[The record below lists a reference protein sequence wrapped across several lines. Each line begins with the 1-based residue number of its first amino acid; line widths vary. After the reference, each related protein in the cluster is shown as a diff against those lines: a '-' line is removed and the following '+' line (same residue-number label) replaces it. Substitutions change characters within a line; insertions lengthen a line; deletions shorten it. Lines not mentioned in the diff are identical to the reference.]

1 MKKLYITIAALIG
14 LAACQMAELDK
25 FETADPQ
32 KDDQQKL
39 MLKSLL
45 TGRDTRWTV
54 DDLEIP
60 SEENGWKLISNDKE
74 LAFLL
79 EFGSVSGEK
88 YRLTSDIDLAGSLI
102 EEKLAGEIG
111 VENFENFEFDGNGKT
126 ISGLNVPLAAG
137 LFSRVK
143 DSKIYNFTLNSCTV
157 GDQENVSNTLGTG
170 MAIGSASGT
179 VEVSDVTVSECNVC
193 APCKVGGL
201 AGSVIDAT
209 CTFTSCQ
216 VKNTDVAT
224 IYRKGISGWCGGF
237 IGFVGRSE
245 EKSGAVTVKV
255 ETNQCVLNGGT
266 VKAHKESDTRGVG
279 LFLGALNG
287 FDSKESFAMT
297 GCTVN
302 TTFTGLDANASKH
315 PNYLIG
321 AHKYMNGI
329 ILIDGSTYA
338 FPWDGVTKTQPIL
351 SGGAYHVYTAEELAW
366 FQGRTETTNKI
377 LIHRDIDLG
386 GHLFTPIQQAKH
398 VDGQKIDGKN
408 SEIRNLKVNFKQT
421 SDSDGY
427 GGAFINRVKT
437 SGTVH
442 QNLNF
447 RYADIYTEHYDVV
460 PPDLTKAGQYGNGY
474 AATLCSRV
482 NSGMTYNVSNVHCYD
497 GKIDGV
503 CKIGGLLGGSWG
515 TLTVENCSVENY
527 YIQNYQVDCL
537 NAYKIEKTKDVVI
550 GTQTVTC
557 YAEFYTEG
565 ECGGLIGFLASNSE
579 IMNSVVKNTKMKCYG
594 QNDQEVSIKRNGTH
608 FTNYLIPGRHVN
620 QFIGDIRTQSE
631 SESAKVVVKIV
642 EPTVLGNVYVGTGYM
657 YTPKT
662 DDTELSADSDQAV
675 TYDYNYTWSNYNT
688 EYIGSAYYIGAELT
702 VFGYSI
708 MHEGDYQG
716 TVTITKDGI
725 TTNVSVDGG
734 IK

>member
-1 MKKLYITIAALIG
+1 MKVMKKLYIAIAALVG
-14 LAACQMAELDK
+14 LAACQMVELDN
-25 FETADPQ
+25 FEAASPQ
-32 KDDQQKL
+32 KNDQQIL

-54 DDLEIP
+54 EDLAIP
-60 SEENGWKLISNDKE
+60 AEENGWKLISNDKE

-88 YRLTSDIDLAGSLI
+88 YRLTADINLAGSLI

-170 MAIGSASGT
+170 MVIGSASGT

-245 EKSGAVTVKV
+245 EKSGEVTVKV
-255 ETNQCVLNGGT
+255 DVNQCVLNGGT

-279 LFLGALNG
+279 IFLGALNG
-287 FDSKESFAMT
+287 FDGKESFTMT

-338 FPWDGVTKTQPIL
+338 FPWDGVTKTQPVL
-351 SGGAYHVYTAEELAW
+351 SDGAYHVYTAEELAW
-366 FQGRTETTNKI
+366 FQGRTEASNKM
-377 LIHRDIDLG
+377 LIHKDIDLG
-386 GHLFTPIQQAKH
+386 GHVFEPIYKANY
-398 VDGQKIDGKN
+398 VDGAKADGTS
-408 SEIRNLKVNFKQT
+408 SEIRNLKIVRTNCGKE
-421 SDSDGY
+421 DG
-427 GGAFINRVKT
+427 GSFIKHAT
-437 SGTVH
+437 GTTVH
-442 QNLNF
+442 KNLTFKN
-447 RYADIYTEHYDVV
+447 ADI
-460 PPDLTKAGQYGNGY
+460 KATHDPNAIETAGGNAY
-474 AATLCSRV
+474 CATLCANMTGTYSADGIHAYNGRLYGV
-482 NSGMTYNVSNVHCYD
+482 NKM
-497 GKIDGV
+497 
-503 CKIGGLLGGSWG
+503 GGLFGRVCAEANIS
-515 TLTVENCSVENY
+515 NCSVNNY
-527 YIQNYQVDCL
+527 YIENYPVPEAPEDFGSSGIEIIFYPEGEVGGMVGFIQR
-537 NAYKIEKTKDVVI
+537 NATISNC
-550 GTQTVTC
+550 TVTD
-557 YAEFYTEG
+557 TE
-565 ECGGLIGFLASNSE
+565 IKA
-579 IMNSVVKNTKMKCYG
+579 TG
-594 QNDQEVSIKRNGTH
+594 QADKSMIIATV
-608 FTNYLIPGRHVN
+608 PGRHVGAV
-620 QFIGDIRTQSE
+620 IGDIRTDSG
-631 SESAKVVVKIV
+631 A
-642 EPTVLGNVYVGTGYM
+642 TA
-657 YTPKT
+657 YTIT
-662 DDTELSADSDQAV
+662 ISNTSADSATFTKSSAHHLDQYSKAKF
-675 TYDYNYTWSNYNT
+675 
-688 EYIGSAYYIGAELT
+688 IGSCYY
-702 VFGYSI
+702 VFTNNGKK
-708 MHEGDYQG
+708 G
-716 TVTITKDGI
+716 TVT
-725 TTNVSVDGG
+725 VDGAQVY
-734 IK
+734 

>member
-54 DDLEIP
+54 DDLAIP

-88 YRLTSDIDLAGSLI
+88 YRLTADIDLAGSLI
-102 EEKLAGEIG
+102 DEKLAGEIG

-143 DSKIYNFTLNSCTV
+143 DSKIYNFTLNNCTV

-170 MAIGSASGT
+170 MVIGSASGT

-245 EKSGAVTVKV
+245 EKSGVVTVKV

-287 FDSKESFAMT
+287 FDSKESFTMT

-338 FPWDGVTKTQPIL
+338 FPWDGVTKTQPVL
-351 SGGAYHVYTAEELAW
+351 SDGAYHVYTAEELAW
-366 FQGRTETTNKI
+366 FQGMTESTNKI

-386 GHLFTPIQQAKH
+386 GYVFNPIYKANH
-398 VDGQKIDGKN
+398 IDGAKADGNN
-408 SEIRNLKVNFKQT
+408 SEIRNLKVVRTNCGRE
-421 SDSDGY
+421 D
-427 GGAFINRVKT
+427 GGAFIRQA
-437 SGTVH
+437 SGTTVH
-442 QNLNF
+442 KNLTF
-447 RYADIYTEHYDVV
+447 RNADITATHD
-460 PPDLTKAGQYGNGY
+460 PDADHGNAY
-474 AATLCSRV
+474 CATLCG
-482 NSGMTYNVSNVHCYD
+482 NMTGTYTMTNVHAYD
-497 GKIDGV
+497 GKLYGV
-503 CKIGGLLGGSWG
+503 NKMGGLLGRVAPG
-515 TLTVENCSVENY
+515 TSGATISDCFVSGYYIENYEVDKPEDFGYSFMPVVFYPQGEVGGMIGFIHGNANVSNCRVEN
-527 YIQNYQVDCL
+527 
-537 NAYKIEKTKDVVI
+537 
-550 GTQTVTC
+550 
-557 YAEFYTEG
+557 TE
-565 ECGGLIGFLASNSE
+565 IKA
-579 IMNSVVKNTKMKCYG
+579 YG
-594 QNDQEVSIKRNGTH
+594 QDDKNMIILV
-608 FTNYLIPGRHVN
+608 PGRHIGTV
-620 QFIGDIRTQSE
+620 IGDIRTS
-631 SESAKVVVKIV
+631 SSA
-642 EPTVLGNVYVGTGYM
+642 N
-657 YTPKT
+657 
-662 DDTELSADSDQAV
+662 
-675 TYDYNYTWSNYNT
+675 NY
-688 EYIGSAYYIGAELT
+688 
-702 VFGYSI
+702 
-708 MHEGDYQG
+708 
-716 TVTITKDGI
+716 TVTITGTSSDDKTVTLSKAARRLDQFSGATFI
-725 TTNVSVDGG
+725 GKCYNVATDDSKNGTVSVDG
-734 IK
+734 KKVL

>member
-32 KDDQQKL
+32 KDDQQML

-54 DDLEIP
+54 DDLAIP

-126 ISGLNVPLAAG
+126 ISGLNLPLAAG
-137 LFSRVK
+137 LFSRIK

-170 MAIGSASGT
+170 VLIGSASGT
-179 VEVSDVTVSECNVC
+179 VEVSDVTISECNVC

-245 EKSGAVTVKV
+245 EKSGEVTVKV
-255 ETNQCVLNGGT
+255 DVNQCVLNGGT

-287 FDSKESFAMT
+287 FDGKESFMMT

-338 FPWDGVTKTQPIL
+338 FPWDGVTKTQPVL
-351 SGGAYHVYTAEELAW
+351 SEGAYHVYTAEELAR
-366 FQGRTETTNKI
+366 FQGRTEASNKI

-386 GHLFTPIQQAKH
+386 GYVFEPIYRANH
-398 VDGQKIDGKN
+398 IDGAKADGSN
-408 SEIRNLKVNFKQT
+408 SEIRNLKVVRTNCGKT
-421 SDSDGY
+421 D
-427 GGAFINRVKT
+427 GGAFIRQA
-437 SGTVH
+437 SGTTVH
-442 QNLNF
+442 KNMTF
-447 RYADIYTEHYDVV
+447 VAADI
-460 PPDLTKAGQYGNGY
+460 KATHDPNNIAVAGGNAY
-474 AATLCSRV
+474 CATLCS
-482 NSGMTYNVSNVHCYD
+482 NMSGTYTMENVHAIN
-497 GKIDGV
+497 GKLYGV
-503 CKIGGLLGGSWG
+503 NKMGGLLGRVSASA
-515 TLTVENCSVENY
+515 TISNSSVSNY
-527 YIQNYQVDCL
+527 YIENYEVDAPETFTALGGIVSATFYPQGEIGGMIGFIQSDATISDCHVYKTDI
-537 NAYKIEKTKDVVI
+537 NAYGQAD
-550 GTQTVTC
+550 Q
-557 YAEFYTEG
+557 Y
-565 ECGGLIGFLASNSE
+565 GG
-579 IMNSVVKNTKMKCYG
+579 MV
-594 QNDQEVSIKRNGTH
+594 
-608 FTNYLIPGRHVN
+608 PGRHVGTV
-620 QFIGDIRTQSE
+620 IGDVRTS
-631 SESAKVVVKIV
+631 
-642 EPTVLGNVYVGTGYM
+642 
-657 YTPKT
+657 
-662 DDTELSADSDQAV
+662 
-675 TYDYNYTWSNYNT
+675 SN
-688 EYIGSAYYIGAELT
+688 SVAY
-702 VFGYSI
+702 
-708 MHEGDYQG
+708 
-716 TVTITKDGI
+716 TVTITGTSSDADTGTLSKAHNKTLNEFSSQASFIGKCY
-725 TTNVSVDGG
+725 NVMNDDYKGTVTVDGT
-734 IK
+734 KVL

>member
-54 DDLEIP
+54 DDLAIP

-88 YRLTSDIDLAGSLI
+88 YRLTADIDLAGSLI

-170 MAIGSASGT
+170 MVIGSASGT

-255 ETNQCVLNGGT
+255 DVNQCVLNGGT

-287 FDSKESFAMT
+287 FDSKESFTMT

-338 FPWDGVTKTQPIL
+338 FPWDGVTKTQPVL
-351 SGGAYHVYTAEELAW
+351 SEGAYHVYTAEELAW
-366 FQGRTETTNKI
+366 FQGRTETTNR
-377 LIHRDIDLG
+377 IHICRDIDLG
-386 GHLFTPIQQAKH
+386 GHVFAPIKEAKY
-398 VDGQKIDGKN
+398 VDGQKKDGSN
-408 SEIRNLKVNFKQT
+408 SEIRNLKINFKHVGK
-421 SDSDGY
+421 SEGYDKNGY
-427 GGAFINRVKT
+427 GGAFINWAN
-437 SGTVH
+437 SNG
-442 QNLNF
+442 
-447 RYADIYTEHYDVV
+447 TEHKNLDFIGADVYV
-460 PPDLTKAGQYGNGY
+460 SHCDQYPDDLSEAGQYGNGY
-474 AATLCSRV
+474 AATLCSRI
-482 NSGMTYNVSNVHCYD
+482 NSGTYTVSNIHCYD

-503 CKIGGLLGGSWG
+503 CKMGGLLGGSWA
-515 TLTVENCSVENY
+515 TLTVDNCSVENY
-527 YIQNYQVDCL
+527 YIQNHEANCINKY
-537 NAYKIEKTKDVVI
+537 YKEAAS
-550 GTQTVTC
+550 GAVTC
-557 YAEFYTEG
+557 EAEFYTEG
-565 ECGGLIGFLASNSE
+565 ECGGLIGFICKNSTVSNC
-579 IMNSVVKNTKMKCYG
+579 SVNNTKIRCYG
-594 QNDQEVSIKRNGTH
+594 QKDQNVSFGGSLGGILGTM
-608 FTNYLIPGRHVN
+608 LIPGRHVN
-620 QFIGDIRTQSE
+620 QFIGDIRTQSSDE
-631 SESAKVVVKIV
+631 NNPVTVDIV
-642 EPTVLGNVYVGTGYM
+642 EPVVSGNIYVGSGYM
-657 YTPKT
+657 YDKKN
-662 DDTELSADSDQAV
+662 DDTELSADDSRAT
-675 TYDYNYTWSNYNT
+675 TYDYNHSWSSTSTPYV
-688 EYIGSAYYIGAELT
+688 GCAYYVGASVL
-702 VFGYSI
+702 SAH
-708 MHEGDYQG
+708 MGDYAG
-716 TVTITKDGI
+716 TVSVTKND
-725 TTNVSVDGG
+725 TKTAVTVVGG
-734 IK
+734 RN

>member
-54 DDLEIP
+54 DDLAIP
-60 SEENGWKLISNDKE
+60 SEEDGWKLISNDKE

-79 EFGSVSGEK
+79 EFGSISGEK
-88 YRLTSDIDLAGSLI
+88 YRLTADIDLAGSLI

-170 MAIGSASGT
+170 MVIGSASGT

-237 IGFVGRSE
+237 IGFVGRRE
-245 EKSGAVTVKV
+245 EKSGVVTVKV

-287 FDSKESFAMT
+287 FDSKESFTMT

-338 FPWDGVTKTQPIL
+338 FPWDGVTKTQPVL
-351 SGGAYHVYTAEELAW
+351 SEGAYHVYTAEELAW
-366 FQGRTETTNKI
+366 FQGRTEITNKI

-386 GHLFTPIQQAKH
+386 GYVFEPIYKANY
-398 VDGQKIDGKN
+398 VDGAKADGSN
-408 SEIRNLKVNFKQT
+408 SEIRNLKVVRTNCGKE
-421 SDSDGY
+421 D
-427 GGAFINRVKT
+427 GGAFIRQA
-437 SGTVH
+437 SGTTVH
-442 QNLNF
+442 KNITF
-447 RYADIYTEHYDVV
+447 RNADI
-460 PPDLTKAGQYGNGY
+460 KATHDPNADHGNAY
-474 AATLCSRV
+474 CATLCGNMV
-482 NSGMTYNVSNVHCYD
+482 ETYTMENVHAYD
-497 GKIDGV
+497 GKIYGV
-503 CKIGGLLGGSWG
+503 NKMGGLLGRVYAVATISD
-515 TLTVENCSVENY
+515 CSVSG
-527 YIQNYQVDCL
+527 
-537 NAYKIEKTKDVVI
+537 YKIENYEVNDKPEVFEKSI
-550 GTQTVTC
+550 SFITVKAT
-557 YAEFYTEG
+557 FYPQG
-565 ECGGLIGFLASNSE
+565 EVGGMIGFIQNPATISRCRVYETE
-579 IMNSVVKNTKMKCYG
+579 IKATGQKDNKDYLVVT
-594 QNDQEVSIKRNGTH
+594 
-608 FTNYLIPGRHVN
+608 IPGRHIGTV
-620 QFIGDIRTQSE
+620 IGDIRTS
-631 SESAKVVVKIV
+631 K
-642 EPTVLGNVYVGTGYM
+642 
-657 YTPKT
+657 
-662 DDTELSADSDQAV
+662 
-675 TYDYNYTWSNYNT
+675 
-688 EYIGSAYYIGAELT
+688 AEH
-702 VFGYSI
+702 I
-708 MHEGDYQG
+708 
-716 TVTITKDGI
+716 VTITDCGTDSYTETFAKQTWLDQQSGATFI
-725 TTNVSVDGG
+725 GRCYAVPVIDTKGSVTVDG
-734 IK
+734 KKVSF

>member
-1 MKKLYITIAALIG
+1 MKVMKKLYIAIAALVG
-14 LAACQMAELDK
+14 LAACQMVELDN
-25 FETADPQ
+25 FEAASPQ
-32 KDDQQKL
+32 KNDQQIL

-54 DDLEIP
+54 EDLAIP
-60 SEENGWKLISNDKE
+60 AEENGWKLISNDKE

-88 YRLTSDIDLAGSLI
+88 YRLTADIDLAGSLI

-143 DSKIYNFTLNSCTV
+143 DSKIYNFILNSCTV

-170 MAIGSASGT
+170 VVIGSAYGI
-179 VEVSDVTVSECNVC
+179 VDVSNVTVSDCSVC
-193 APCKVGGL
+193 APCKVGGF

-245 EKSGAVTVKV
+245 EKSGVVTVKV

-287 FDSKESFAMT
+287 FDSKESFTMT

-329 ILIDGSTYA
+329 ILIDGSAYA

-351 SGGAYHVYTAEELAW
+351 SDGAYHVYTAEELAW
-366 FQGRTETTNKI
+366 FQGRTEASNKM
-377 LIHRDIDLG
+377 LIHKDIDLG
-386 GHLFTPIQQAKH
+386 GYVFEPIYRANH
-398 VDGQKIDGKN
+398 IDGAKADGSN
-408 SEIRNLKVNFKQT
+408 SEIRNLKVVRTNCGKT
-421 SDSDGY
+421 D
-427 GGAFINRVKT
+427 GGAFVRQA
-437 SGTVH
+437 SGTTVH
-442 QNLNF
+442 KNITF
-447 RYADIYTEHYDVV
+447 VAADI
-460 PPDLTKAGQYGNGY
+460 KATHDPNNIATAGGNAY
-474 AATLCSRV
+474 CATLCS
-482 NSGMTYNVSNVHCYD
+482 NMSGTYTMENVHAIN
-497 GKIDGV
+497 GKLYGV
-503 CKIGGLLGGSWG
+503 NKMGGLLGRVAASA
-515 TLTVENCSVENY
+515 TISNSSVTNY
-527 YIQNYQVDCL
+527 YIENYEVDAPETFTALGGLVSATFYPQGEIGGMIGFIQSDATISDCHVYKTDI
-537 NAYKIEKTKDVVI
+537 NAYGQAD
-550 GTQTVTC
+550 Q
-557 YAEFYTEG
+557 Y
-565 ECGGLIGFLASNSE
+565 GG
-579 IMNSVVKNTKMKCYG
+579 MV
-594 QNDQEVSIKRNGTH
+594 
-608 FTNYLIPGRHVN
+608 PGRHVGTVIGDVRTSSN
-620 QFIGDIRTQSE
+620 TVKYTVTITGTSSDSDTGTLSKAHNKTLNEFSKASFIG
-631 SESAKVVVKIV
+631 KCY
-642 EPTVLGNVYVGTGYM
+642 NVM
-657 YTPKT
+657 N
-662 DDTELSADSDQAV
+662 DD
-675 TYDYNYTWSNYNT
+675 
-688 EYIGSAYYIGAELT
+688 
-702 VFGYSI
+702 F
-708 MHEGDYQG
+708 QG
-716 TVTITKDGI
+716 TVT
-725 TTNVSVDGG
+725 VDGN
-734 IK
+734 KVL

>member
-54 DDLEIP
+54 DDIAIP

-88 YRLTSDIDLAGSLI
+88 YRLTADIDLAGSLI
-102 EEKLAGEIG
+102 DEKLAGEIG

-170 MAIGSASGT
+170 MVIGSASGT

-245 EKSGAVTVKV
+245 EKSGEVTVKV
-255 ETNQCVLNGGT
+255 DVNQCVLNGGT

-287 FDSKESFAMT
+287 FDNKESFTMT
-297 GCTVN
+297 GCKVS

-329 ILIDGSTYA
+329 ILIDGSAYA
-338 FPWDGVTKTQPIL
+338 FPWDGATKTQPVL
-351 SGGAYHVYTAEELAW
+351 SDGAYHVYTAEELAW
-366 FQGRTETTNKI
+366 FQGRTETTNR
-377 LIHRDIDLG
+377 IHICRDIDLG
-386 GHLFTPIQQAKH
+386 GHVFAPIKEAKY
-398 VDGQKIDGKN
+398 VDGQKKDGSN
-408 SEIRNLKVNFKQT
+408 SEIRNLKINFKHVGK
-421 SDSDGY
+421 SEGYDKNGY
-427 GGAFINRVKT
+427 GGAFINWAN
-437 SGTVH
+437 SNG
-442 QNLNF
+442 
-447 RYADIYTEHYDVV
+447 TEHKNLDFIGADVYV
-460 PPDLTKAGQYGNGY
+460 SHCDQYPDDLSEAGQYGNGY
-474 AATLCSRV
+474 AATLCSRI
-482 NSGMTYNVSNVHCYD
+482 NSGTYTVSNIHCYD

-503 CKIGGLLGGSWG
+503 CKMGGLLGGSWA
-515 TLTVENCSVENY
+515 TLTVDNCSVENY
-527 YIQNYQVDCL
+527 YIQNHEANCINKY
-537 NAYKIEKTKDVVI
+537 YKEAAS
-550 GTQTVTC
+550 GAVTC
-557 YAEFYTEG
+557 EAEFYTEG
-565 ECGGLIGFLASNSE
+565 ECGGLIGFICKNSTVSNC
-579 IMNSVVKNTKMKCYG
+579 SVNNTKIRCYG
-594 QNDQEVSIKRNGTH
+594 QKDQNVSFGGSLGGILGTM
-608 FTNYLIPGRHVN
+608 LIPGRHVN
-620 QFIGDIRTQSE
+620 QFIGDIRTQSSDE
-631 SESAKVVVKIV
+631 NNPVTVDIV
-642 EPTVLGNVYVGTGYM
+642 EPVVSGNIYVGSGYM
-657 YTPKT
+657 YDKKN
-662 DDTELSADSDQAV
+662 DDTELSADDSRAT
-675 TYDYNYTWSNYNT
+675 TYDYNHSWSSTSTPYV
-688 EYIGSAYYIGAELT
+688 GCAYYVGASVL
-702 VFGYSI
+702 SAH
-708 MHEGDYQG
+708 MGDYAG
-716 TVTITKDGI
+716 TVSVTKND
-725 TTNVSVDGG
+725 TKTAVTVVGG
-734 IK
+734 RN

>member
-54 DDLEIP
+54 DDLAIP

-88 YRLTSDIDLAGSLI
+88 YRLTADIDLAGSLI
-102 EEKLAGEIG
+102 QEKLAGEIG

-170 MAIGSASGT
+170 MVIGSASGT

-245 EKSGAVTVKV
+245 EKSGVVTVKV
-255 ETNQCVLNGGT
+255 DVNQCVLNGGT

-287 FDSKESFAMT
+287 FDSKESFTMT

-338 FPWDGVTKTQPIL
+338 FPWDGVTKTQPVL
-351 SGGAYHVYTAEELAW
+351 SEGAYHVYTAEELAW
-366 FQGRTETTNKI
+366 FQGRTEGSCKI
-377 LIHRDIDLG
+377 LIHRDIDLD
-386 GHLFTPIQQAKH
+386 GHVFEPIYKANH
-398 VDGQKIDGKN
+398 IDGAKADGSN
-408 SEIRNLKVNFKQT
+408 SEIRNLKVVRTNCGKT
-421 SDSDGY
+421 D
-427 GGAFINRVKT
+427 GGAFIRQA
-437 SGTVH
+437 SGTTVH
-442 QNLNF
+442 KNMTF
-447 RYADIYTEHYDVV
+447 VAADI
-460 PPDLTKAGQYGNGY
+460 KATHDPNNIAVAGGNAY
-474 AATLCSRV
+474 CATLCS
-482 NSGMTYNVSNVHCYD
+482 NMSGTYTMENVHAIN
-497 GKIDGV
+497 GKLYGV
-503 CKIGGLLGGSWG
+503 NKMGGLLGRVSASA
-515 TLTVENCSVENY
+515 TISNSSVSNY
-527 YIQNYQVDCL
+527 YIENYEVDAPETFTALGGIVSATFYPQGEIGGMIGFIQSDATISDCHVYKTDI
-537 NAYKIEKTKDVVI
+537 NAYGQAD
-550 GTQTVTC
+550 Q
-557 YAEFYTEG
+557 Y
-565 ECGGLIGFLASNSE
+565 GG
-579 IMNSVVKNTKMKCYG
+579 MV
-594 QNDQEVSIKRNGTH
+594 
-608 FTNYLIPGRHVN
+608 PGRHVGTV
-620 QFIGDIRTQSE
+620 IGDVRTS
-631 SESAKVVVKIV
+631 
-642 EPTVLGNVYVGTGYM
+642 
-657 YTPKT
+657 
-662 DDTELSADSDQAV
+662 
-675 TYDYNYTWSNYNT
+675 SN
-688 EYIGSAYYIGAELT
+688 SVAY
-702 VFGYSI
+702 
-708 MHEGDYQG
+708 
-716 TVTITKDGI
+716 TVTITGTSSDADTGTLSKAHNKTLNEFSSQASFIGKCY
-725 TTNVSVDGG
+725 NVMNDDYKGTVTVDGT
-734 IK
+734 KVL

>member
-54 DDLEIP
+54 DDLAIP

-88 YRLTSDIDLAGSLI
+88 YRLTADIDLAGSLI
-102 EEKLAGEIG
+102 AEKLAGEIA
-111 VENFENFEFDGNGKT
+111 VENFENFEFDGSGKT
-126 ISGLNVPLAAG
+126 ISGLNLPLAAG

-143 DSKIYNFTLNSCTV
+143 DSKIYNFTLNGCTV

-170 MAIGSASGT
+170 MVIGSASGT

-201 AGSVIDAT
+201 AGSIIDAT

-245 EKSGAVTVKV
+245 EKSGEVTVKV

-287 FDSKESFAMT
+287 FDSKESFTMT

-329 ILIDGSTYA
+329 ILIDGSAYA
-338 FPWDGVTKTQPIL
+338 FPWDGVTKTQPVL
-351 SGGAYHVYTAEELAW
+351 SEGAYHVYTAEELAW
-366 FQGRTETTNKI
+366 FQGRTEASNKM
-377 LIHRDIDLG
+377 LIHKDIDLG
-386 GHLFTPIQQAKH
+386 GHVFEPIYRANH
-398 VDGQKIDGKN
+398 IDGAKADGSN
-408 SEIRNLKVNFKQT
+408 SEIRNLKVVRTNCGKT
-421 SDSDGY
+421 D
-427 GGAFINRVKT
+427 GGAFIRQA
-437 SGTVH
+437 SGTTVH
-442 QNLNF
+442 KNMTF
-447 RYADIYTEHYDVV
+447 VAADI
-460 PPDLTKAGQYGNGY
+460 KATHDPNNIAVAGGNAY
-474 AATLCSRV
+474 CATLCS
-482 NSGMTYNVSNVHCYD
+482 NMSGTYTMENVHAIN
-497 GKIDGV
+497 GKLYGV
-503 CKIGGLLGGSWG
+503 NKMGGLLGRVAASA
-515 TLTVENCSVENY
+515 TISNSSVSNY
-527 YIQNYQVDCL
+527 YIENYEVDAPETFTALGGLVSATFYPQGEIGGMIGFIQSDATISDCHVYKTDI
-537 NAYKIEKTKDVVI
+537 NAYGQAD
-550 GTQTVTC
+550 Q
-557 YAEFYTEG
+557 Y
-565 ECGGLIGFLASNSE
+565 GG
-579 IMNSVVKNTKMKCYG
+579 MV
-594 QNDQEVSIKRNGTH
+594 
-608 FTNYLIPGRHVN
+608 PGRHVGTVIGDVRTSSN
-620 QFIGDIRTQSE
+620 SVKYTVTITGTSSDSDTGTLSKAHNKTLNEFSSQASFIG
-631 SESAKVVVKIV
+631 KCYN
-642 EPTVLGNVYVGTGYM
+642 VLN
-657 YTPKT
+657 
-662 DDTELSADSDQAV
+662 D
-675 TYDYNYTWSNYNT
+675 
-688 EYIGSAYYIGAELT
+688 
-702 VFGYSI
+702 
-708 MHEGDYQG
+708 DYQG
-716 TVTITKDGI
+716 TVTVNGTK
-725 TTNVSVDGG
+725 VL
-734 IK
+734 

>member
-54 DDLEIP
+54 DDLAIP
-60 SEENGWKLISNDKE
+60 SEENGWKLITNDKE

-88 YRLTSDIDLAGSLI
+88 YRLTADIDLAGSLI

-170 MAIGSASGT
+170 MVIGSASGT

-245 EKSGAVTVKV
+245 EKSGVVTVKV

-279 LFLGALNG
+279 LFLGALIG
-287 FDSKESFAMT
+287 FDSKESFTMT

-338 FPWDGVTKTQPIL
+338 FPWDGVTKTQPVL
-351 SGGAYHVYTAEELAW
+351 SEGAYHVYTAEELAW
-366 FQGRTETTNKI
+366 FQGRTEASNKI
-377 LIHRDIDLG
+377 LIHKDIDLG
-386 GHLFTPIQQAKH
+386 GYVFEPIYRANH
-398 VDGQKIDGKN
+398 IDGAKADGSN
-408 SEIRNLKVNFKQT
+408 SEIRNLKVVRTNCGKE
-421 SDSDGY
+421 D
-427 GGAFINRVKT
+427 GGAFIRQA
-437 SGTVH
+437 SGTTVH
-442 QNLNF
+442 QNITF
-447 RYADIYTEHYDVV
+447 IGADIRATHD
-460 PPDLTKAGQYGNGY
+460 PNSTTAGGNAY
-474 AATLCSRV
+474 CATLCGNV
-482 NSGMTYNVSNVHCYD
+482 IDTYTMTNVHAY
-497 GKIDGV
+497 GGYIYGV
-503 CKIGGLLGGSWG
+503 NKMGGLLGRLAATTSTISGCSVNEY
-515 TLTVENCSVENY
+515 TVENYEVNDMPEDFAAIAKNKGLYCEECIFYPHGEIGGFIGFISSNATITDCSVTNTV
-527 YIQNYQVDCL
+527 IDAVGQVYQKPKIGL
-537 NAYKIEKTKDVVI
+537 NSLIAI
-550 GTQTVTC
+550 GVTI
-557 YAEFYTEG
+557 A
-565 ECGGLIGFLASNSE
+565 
-579 IMNSVVKNTKMKCYG
+579 
-594 QNDQEVSIKRNGTH
+594 
-608 FTNYLIPGRHVN
+608 GRYVN
-620 QFIGDIRTQSE
+620 EFIGNIRTDNAETITMSSINVNGNTYERQSWTH
-631 SESAKVVVKIV
+631 SSSCKIV
-642 EPTVLGNVYVGTGYM
+642 GGVYYVPYL
-657 YTPKT
+657 
-662 DDTELSADSDQAV
+662 DDK
-675 TYDYNYTWSNYNT
+675 
-688 EYIGSAYYIGAELT
+688 GSVILDGS
-702 VFGYSI
+702 SI
-708 MHEGDYQG
+708 
-716 TVTITKDGI
+716 
-725 TTNVSVDGG
+725 SF
-734 IK
+734 